1 MTLITRG
8 HACHRSVSLARCHNR
23 RGCLWCLVTCFV
35 RHVASRGPLVPRGCL
50 HVLLSVGRSAAD
62 PCGGD
67 QMYNGSDTS
76 LARRTQL
83 TAFNRLRRGVC
94 GANCCFDVEPP
105 RSSCTC
111 RRPFAVIE
119 QFYLAR
125 LTLCGNRADGPQV
138 ARWASASCTLP
149 LGSPI
154 QHQVSGGE
162 PVYSIGIS
170 THTANV
176 ISPGVSCICIL
187 CYSIAFR
194 RFLGVSPQYSST
206 PRNSSALMQASG
218 QS

>member
-1 MTLITRG
+1 M
-8 HACHRSVSLARCHNR
+8 
-23 RGCLWCLVTCFV
+23 WCLVTCFV

-83 TAFNRLRRGVC
+83 TAFNRLTRGVC

-105 RSSCTC
+105 RSSCTR
-111 RRPFAVIE
+111 RRPLAVME

-176 ISPGVSCICIL
+176 ISLCIL
-187 CYSIAFR
+187 HLHSLLYYLFVGFLACHLNIPQPPEIPR
-194 RFLGVSPQYSST
+194 RSCRPH
-206 PRNSSALMQASG
+206 PHASG